1 MSYTEE
7 ESPKKVEV
15 EVETGSFMARVK
27 PNVTDVFLKT
37 PFFVSKMYKTVWFDV
52 SEMLTGRKGLCI
64 SAVKGVKG
72 VPRASGSD
80 LATKDE
86 KRWGHLMCFGW
97 EQ

>member
-37 PFFVSKMYKTVWFDV
+37 PFFVSKMYKTV
-52 SEMLTGRKGLCI
+52 
-64 SAVKGVKG
+64 
-72 VPRASGSD
+72 
-80 LATKDE
+80 
-86 KRWGHLMCFGW
+86 
-97 EQ
+97 